1 MTTWC
6 VARLTDTTVSSADD
20 GDMFETIVVGTDGSE
35 TANEAVRQ
43 ATALARTCGDRTRV
57 HLVTAYQP
65 IEAMVLAPEIVP
77 SGLTGVVD
85 PRGEARAV
93 AEEAADKVRAEGV
106 EVETYVWPG
115 DAASAIIDVAQTAK
129 ADVIVVGSRGMSGAA
144 RFLLGSVPN
153 RVSHHAPCN
162 VMIVRTC

>member
-1 MTTWC
+1 MSRTVTG
-6 VARLTDTTVSSADD
+6 LTDGVLVGADD
-20 GDMFETIVVGTDGSE
+20 GAMFETIVVGTDGSE
-35 TANEAVRQ
+35 TAEEAVRQ
-43 ATALARTCGDRTRV
+43 AAALARTCGDRTRI
-57 HLVTAYQP
+57 HLVTAYKP
-65 IEAMVLAPEIVP
+65 IDSMIVGSDVIP
-77 SGLTGVVD
+77 SGLAGVVD

-93 AEEAADKVRAEGV
+93 ADEAADKIRAEGV

-115 DAASAIIDVAQTAK
+115 DAASAIIDVAATAR
-129 ADVIVVGSRGMSGAA
+129 ADLIVVGSRGMSGAA

>member
-1 MTTWC
+1 
-6 VARLTDTTVSSADD
+6 
-20 GDMFETIVVGTDGSE
+20 MFETIVVGTDGSE
-35 TANEAVRQ
+35 TAAEAVRQ
-43 ATALARTCGDRTRV
+43 ATMLARTCGDRTRI
-57 HLVTAYQP
+57 HLVTAYKP
-65 IEAMVLAPEIVP
+65 IEAMVVAPEVVA

-85 PRGEARAV
+85 SRGEARTV

-106 EVETYVWPG
+106 DVETYVWPG
-115 DAASAIIDVAQTAK
+115 DAASAIIDVAATAR

-153 RVSHHAPCN
+153 RVSHHAPCS